1 MAKKQQVNIPID
13 SHETFVSIAKSFS
26 GSDNVAAKLK
36 NLYEL
41 QQADLQIDALVQL
54 RGELPNEVEALKA
67 QVEEGA
73 QRIEALKEIIAGYE
87 QNIRGNKVSIEEY
100 VALKEKYQA
109 QLDEIKNSR
118 EYDSLQKEIENVEF
132 SILVA
137 EKKVNELRRAIDGKN
152 AEITELEEALEIKK
166 ASLAAREE
174 ELAQIIDSTAKEEM
188 VLIQTRNN
196 LIKELDPRT
205 INAYE
210 SIRSANKNH
219 LAVVTVYNNRAA
231 VASEKGT
238 KRAVKAVD
246 VDAAASCGGCFH
258 TIPPQKLIDIRENK
272 KMIICEY
279 CGRILVNVD

>member
-1 MAKKQQVNIPID
+1 MAKKQQVNIPVD
-13 SHETFVSIAKSFS
+13 AHETFVSIAKSFS

-54 RGELPNEVEALKA
+54 RGELPSEVEQLRGQVAADGEKINAL
-67 QVEEGA
+67 
-73 QRIEALKEIIAGYE
+73 RDIIAGYE
-87 QNIRGNKVSIEEY
+87 QNIRGNKTSIEEY
-100 VALKEKYQA
+100 VALKEKYQT

-118 EYDSLQKEIENVEF
+118 EYDSLVKEIENVEF

-137 EKKVNELRRAIDGKN
+137 EKKVNELRRAIDAKN
-152 AEITELEEALEIKK
+152 AEIAEIEAALEIKN

-188 VLIQTRNN
+188 VLMQTRNT
-196 LIKELDPRT
+196 LLKELDDRT

-210 SIRSANKNH
+210 SIRNANKNH
-219 LAVVTVYNNRAA
+219 LAVVTVYNNKAA
-231 VASEKGT
+231 AAEKGS

-246 VDAAASCGGCFH
+246 VEAAASCGGCFH